1 MVLGRYVRFRCL
13 LYCRFTALQ
22 TLTTFHLSVPQG
34 DADIAARALKR
45 GLASLSEQQQRPRPQ
60 ILVGVG
66 YSMGAII
73 LSNYVARSGKHCSLD
88 AAISVSG
95 GLDMRHQLNF
105 RRSMRLWQPMLTFG
119 LRDDILIGKHILY
132 SLIAY
137 MFVYYLFRRRLLTIA
152 AT

>member
-1 MVLGRYVRFRCL
+1 
-13 LYCRFTALQ
+13 
-22 TLTTFHLSVPQG
+22 
-34 DADIAARALKR
+34 
-45 GLASLSEQQQRPRPQ
+45 
-60 ILVGVG
+60 
-66 YSMGAII
+66 MGAII

-137 MFVYYLFRRRLLTIA
+137 MFAYYLFRRRLLTIA
-152 AT
+152 T

>member
-1 MVLGRYVRFRCL
+1 MYYRFATNTHNIISS
-13 LYCRFTALQ
+13 LY
-22 TLTTFHLSVPQG
+22 SIPQG
-34 DADIAARALKR
+34 DVDIAARALKR
-45 GLASLSEQQQRPRPQ
+45 GLASLSEQQRRPRTQ

-66 YSMGAII
+66 YSMGGII

-119 LRDDILIGKHILY
+119 LRDDILIGKQILY

-137 MFVYYLFRRRLLTIA
+137 VCIFVPTAFAHNRYLNFSRQICTFL
-152 AT
+152 